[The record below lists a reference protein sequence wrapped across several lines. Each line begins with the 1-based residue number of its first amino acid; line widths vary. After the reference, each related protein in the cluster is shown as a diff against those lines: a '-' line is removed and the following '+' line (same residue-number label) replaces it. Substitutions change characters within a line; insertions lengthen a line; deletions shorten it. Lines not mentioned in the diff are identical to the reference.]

1 MDDGYSLSQ
10 QVNFP
15 VDAAAAAALDG
26 HTRRGKARATSAGRP
41 RAAPAP
47 HPTAPQPPRSASC
60 SFHPA

>member
-41 RAAPAP
+41 RAALAP
-47 HPTAPQPPRSASC
+47 RRAAPQPPRSSSC
-60 SFHPA
+60 RFRLA